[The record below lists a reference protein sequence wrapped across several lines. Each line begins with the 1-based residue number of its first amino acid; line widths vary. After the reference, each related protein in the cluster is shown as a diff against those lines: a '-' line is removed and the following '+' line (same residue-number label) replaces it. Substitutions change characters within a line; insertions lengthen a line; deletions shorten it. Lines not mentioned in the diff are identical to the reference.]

1 MKLIVT
7 RAEPAAE
14 GIRRIELRSG
24 DGAAL
29 PAFTPGAHLKFKLV
43 LPNGQAS
50 VREYSLVSTPDERDR
65 YEIAVLREP
74 AGTGGSAAMHALAV
88 GDVLEADGPFN
99 EFALAEQARE
109 HLLIAGGIGITPILC
124 MARALAS
131 RGAAMQLHYAARAP
145 ECMAYRDE
153 AAALPGAT
161 LYFDQGDPARGMPL
175 DAVLADPG
183 EARHLYVCGPRG
195 LIAGV
200 LERAEAL
207 GWPAERLHYESF
219 KGAVALAND
228 RPIRLVLRGSGRTL
242 DVKADQSILDA
253 LIAAGLDPLY
263 DCRRGECGMCMTP
276 VLEGLPDHRDHAL
289 SAAERADGK
298 VICTC
303 VSRALTPEL
312 VLDL

>member
-1 MKLIVT
+1 
-7 RAEPAAE
+7 
-14 GIRRIELRSG
+14 
-24 DGAAL
+24 
-29 PAFTPGAHLKFKLV
+29 
-43 LPNGQAS
+43 
-50 VREYSLVSTPDERDR
+50 
-65 YEIAVLREP
+65 
-74 AGTGGSAAMHALAV
+74 
-88 GDVLEADGPFN
+88 
-99 EFALAEQARE
+99 
-109 HLLIAGGIGITPILC
+109 
-124 MARALAS
+124 
-131 RGAAMQLHYAARAP
+131 
-145 ECMAYRDE
+145 MAYRDE